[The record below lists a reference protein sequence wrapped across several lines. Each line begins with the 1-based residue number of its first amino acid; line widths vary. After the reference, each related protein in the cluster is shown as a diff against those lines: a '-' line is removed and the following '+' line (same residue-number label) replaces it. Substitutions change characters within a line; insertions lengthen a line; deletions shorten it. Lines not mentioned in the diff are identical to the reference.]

1 MKWIV
6 APLLFIAANLSFA
19 GDDAKDA
26 GKMLVKELQGEW
38 KIVSGQKNG
47 EDVPDKTKEAIT
59 IVFEGDKMFARH
71 PSGETKDVMTFT
83 IDPKAKPVAID
94 LVQKRESKKFE
105 GILELKGDVLK
116 LCIHQGAV
124 ASRPT
129 EFASAAGSEKVNVE
143 LKRVS
148 KK

>member
-6 APLLFIAANLSFA
+6 APLLFVAANLSFA
-19 GDDAKDA
+19 GDDAKNG
-26 GKMLVKELQGEW
+26 GKKLVKELQGEW

-47 EDVPDKTKEAIT
+47 EDVPDQLKDSVTV
-59 IVFEGDKMFARH
+59 VFEGDKMFVRDA
-71 PSGETKDVMTFT
+71 SGANKDEMTFT
-83 IDPKAKPVAID
+83 IDPKAKPVSID
-94 LVQKRESKKFE
+94 LEQKRESKKFE

-124 ASRPT
+124 ASRPS
-129 EFASAAGSEKVNVE
+129 EFAAPAGSEKVFAE
-143 LKRVS
+143 LKRV